1 MPRISMTARG
11 IVLVSFVAALIAAC
25 TPPMPPDV
33 LAARAESQIVCGSGS
48 LEVAVPET
56 FAGAMTAAGD
66 ALTSICPDQMISE
79 VVSGA
84 GPAAL
89 ELVDRTPR
97 PADITDFGSASCP
110 AGTPIVVPAFGYPVS
125 MAYNVPGLEGL
136 VMTPAAVA
144 GILTGDVITWDDTLL
159 AEANPDFD
167 LTGLPPITLMSAE
180 QPQGAVEAM
189 TAWTSKFA
197 PESWTEGTV
206 GVLSA
211 GTQLPTV
218 ADLTAEV
225 SVTEGAIAILPIFQA
240 LNNVLAVANLPVI
253 VTDEDGG
260 TSEVIVTS
268 DDVQLYKV
276 GSGATSIT
284 TDEAGNIL
292 ASPAIGG
299 VPTEGNF
306 DIASS
311 KIVLGEDQALVG
323 WPVIGYSHLLI
334 CDDPSNSLALSFA
347 QYVVRLAGQGSLE
360 TFGLTPMPEPI
371 RVKTFI
377 PLKVTVAADE
387 GSAGD
392 TSATPAP

>member
-1 MPRISMTARG
+1 MPRMSMRTRG
-11 IVLVSFVAALIAAC
+11 IVLAPFAVLLIAAC

-33 LAARAESQIVCGSGS
+33 LAARAESQIVCDSGT

-56 FAGAMTAAGD
+56 FLGSMTAAGD
-66 ALTSICPDQMISE
+66 ALTSICPEQLIAEVADDQ
-79 VVSGA
+79 
-84 GPAAL
+84 AAAMAV
-89 ELVDRTPR
+89 VDRTPT
-97 PADITDFGSASCP
+97 PTDITAFGAANCP
-110 AGTPIVVPAFGYPVS
+110 VGVPIVVPAFGYPVS

-136 VMTPAAVA
+136 VMTPDAVA
-144 GILTGDVITWDDTLL
+144 GILTGTVVSWDDPLL

-167 LTGLPPITLMSAE
+167 LSSLPPISLMSVE
-180 QPQGAVEAM
+180 GPQGSVEAM
-189 TAWTSKFA
+189 TAWTSAFA
-197 PESWTEGTV
+197 PDSW
-206 GVLSA
+206 SA
-211 GTQLPTV
+211 GTTGVIDAGTKLPTV
-218 ADLTAEV
+218 ADLISELT
-225 SVTEGAIAILPIFQA
+225 VTEGAIAVLPIFQA
-240 LNNVLAVANLPVI
+240 LNNVLAIANLPVI

-284 TDEAGNIL
+284 TDDAGNIL

-334 CDDPSNSLALSFA
+334 CDDPANTLALSFA

-360 TFGLTPMPEPI
+360 TFGLTPLPEPI

-377 PLKVTVAADE
+377 PLKVTVSTGE
-387 GSAGD
+387 GSA
-392 TSATPAP
+392 TPSS

>member
-1 MPRISMTARG
+1 
-11 IVLVSFVAALIAAC
+11 
-25 TPPMPPDV
+25 
-33 LAARAESQIVCGSGS
+33 
-48 LEVAVPET
+48 
-56 FAGAMTAAGD
+56 
-66 ALTSICPDQMISE
+66 
-79 VVSGA
+79 
-84 GPAAL
+84 
-89 ELVDRTPR
+89 
-97 PADITDFGSASCP
+97 
-110 AGTPIVVPAFGYPVS
+110 

-136 VMTPAAVA
+136 VMPPAAVA

-206 GVLSA
+206 GVLGA

-323 WPVIGYSHLLI
+323 ELLLNEGVARDGKRVLSADWIKRMQTPCALAPYYGYLVWLNHDRKVFPSVPASSYFGVGAGSSFTWIEPELGMVVIIRWLNSAHADAVFGKIYQAVK
-334 CDDPSNSLALSFA
+334 SLA
-347 QYVVRLAGQGSLE
+347 
-360 TFGLTPMPEPI
+360 
-371 RVKTFI
+371 
-377 PLKVTVAADE
+377 
-387 GSAGD
+387 
-392 TSATPAP
+392 

>member
-1 MPRISMTARG
+1 MPRMSMRTRG
-11 IVLVSFVAALIAAC
+11 IVLAPFAVLLIAAC

-33 LAARAESQIVCGSGS
+33 LAARAESQIVCDSGT

-56 FAGAMTAAGD
+56 FLGSMTAAGD
-66 ALTSICPDQMISE
+66 ALTSICPDQLIAE
-79 VVSGA
+79 VA
-84 GPAAL
+84 DDQAAAMAV
-89 ELVDRTPR
+89 VDRTPT
-97 PADITDFGSASCP
+97 PTDITAFGAANCP
-110 AGTPIVVPAFGYPVS
+110 VGVPIVVPAFGYPVS

-136 VMTPAAVA
+136 VMTPETVA
-144 GILTGDVITWDDTLL
+144 GILTGAVVSWDDPLL

-167 LTGLPPITLMSAE
+167 LSGLPPISLMSVE
-180 QPQGAVEAM
+180 GPQGSVEAM
-189 TAWTSKFA
+189 TAWTSAFA
-197 PESWTEGTV
+197 PDSWSAGTT
-206 GVLSA
+206 GVIDA

-218 ADLTAEV
+218 VDLISELT
-225 SVTEGAIAILPIFQA
+225 VTEGAIAVLPIFQA
-240 LNNVLAVANLPVI
+240 LNNVLAIANLPVI

-284 TDEAGNIL
+284 TDDAGNIL

-334 CDDPSNSLALSFA
+334 CDDPANSLALSFA

-360 TFGLTPMPEPI
+360 TFGLTPLPEPI

-377 PLKVTVAADE
+377 PLKVTVSTGE
-387 GSAGD
+387 GSA
-392 TSATPAP
+392 TPSS